1 LLKNISRSTRRSFH
15 PKKRGNR
22 NEKNSCCRSRSGGT
36 LLGIG
41 TAENGYEVEV
51 FESGPRVGGMSK
63 SIKDGEF
70 IFDVGSHVIHTNS
83 EKYKGFISQLLGK
96 DLLVKNITAK
106 TYFDGKFRN
115 FPPIMRD
122 IFDFPPKKA
131 LKIFFS
137 LSMKYPNRFRDKK
150 SNFEDQLL
158 FLGGPDLYREYFEGY
173 TTKFWG
179 VPPKTLSSEWV
190 PRRVIP
196 RLMGRSALANEWQA
210 YPRYGGIE
218 TISKR
223 MAKLIEEGGGKIHL
237 NSQLKSIIAEDQSVS
252 GIIIGMN
259 EGDKQFSCD
268 ALIST
273 IPLPTLYDILGKRF
287 ELRYRSM
294 VFVFL
299 KLKVP
304 RVLYDTTICFFRD
317 RKLHFTR
324 IYEMSKYSPENCPK
338 GYTSVGLEIPCFYED
353 ELWNKDDEALVSEVV
368 QGLEAEKIIKK
379 EDLVAHRVHRERY
392 AYPIPT
398 IRYYKEIERL
408 RSSIEYRNLFLAGR
422 MGYFQYFDMCDAMEN
437 GAKAVKELTSRQIK

>member
-1 LLKNISRSTRRSFH
+1 MKKIAVAGAGVAGLYSALELLK
-15 PKKRGNR
+15 K
-22 NEKNSCCRSRSGGT
+22 
-36 LLGIG
+36 
-41 TAENGYEVEV
+41 GYEVEL
-51 FESGPRVGGMSK
+51 FESDNRVGGMSK
-63 SIKDGEF
+63 SIKDGDF
-70 IFDVGSHVIHTNS
+70 TFDVGSHVIHTNS
-83 EKYKGFISQLLGK
+83 EKYKSFISKLLGK
-96 DLLVKNITAK
+96 DLLEKNITAK

-122 IFDFPPKKA
+122 IFDFPTKKA

-150 SNFEDQLL
+150 SNFQDQLL

-218 TISKR
+218 TISKL
-223 MAKLIEEGGGKIHL
+223 MAKLIEEGGGMIHL
-237 NSQLKSIIAEDQSVS
+237 NSRLKSFIAEDQSVS
-252 GIIIGMN
+252 SIIIGTN
-259 EGDKQFSCD
+259 EGEKQFSCD

-273 IPLPTLYDILGKRF
+273 IPLPTLYDILGKKF

-294 VFVFL
+294 VFIFL
-299 KLKVP
+299 KLKTS
-304 RVLYDTTICFFRD
+304 RVLSDTTICFFRD

-324 IYEMSKYSPENCPK
+324 IYEMSKYSPDNCPE
-338 GYTSVGLEIPCFYED
+338 GYTSIGLEIPCFYED
-353 ELWNKDDEALVSEVV
+353 DLWNKEDNGLISEVV
-368 QGLEAEKIIKK
+368 ESLEREKIIKK
-379 EDLVAHRVHRERY
+379 EDQVGHKVHRERF

-398 IRYYKEIERL
+398 IRYYQKIKKL
-408 RSSIEYRNLFLAGR
+408 RSSIEFPNLFLAGR

-437 GAKAVKELTSRQIK
+437 GSKAVDELTTYFRK

>member
-1 LLKNISRSTRRSFH
+1 MKRIAVVGAGVAGLYSALELLK
-15 PKKRGNR
+15 K
-22 NEKNSCCRSRSGGT
+22 
-36 LLGIG
+36 
-41 TAENGYEVEV
+41 GYEVEV
-51 FESGPRVGGMSK
+51 YELDSRVGGMSK
-63 SIKDGEF
+63 SIKDGDF

-83 EKYKGFISQLLGK
+83 EKYKSFISQLLGK
-96 DLLVKNITAK
+96 DFLEKNITAK
-106 TYFDGKFRN
+106 TYFHGKFRN

-131 LKIFFS
+131 LKIFFT

-190 PRRVIP
+190 PKRVIP

-223 MAKLIEEGGGKIHL
+223 MANLIEEGGGKIHL
-237 NSQLKSIIAEDQSVS
+237 SSPLRSIIAEDQRIT
-252 GIIIGMN
+252 GAIIGTADS
-259 EGDKQFSCD
+259 EKQVTCD

-273 IPLPTLYDILGKRF
+273 IPLPTLYDILGKKF

-304 RVLYDTTICFFRD
+304 RVLTDTTICFFRD
-317 RKLHFTR
+317 RNMHFTR
-324 IYEMSKYSPENCPK
+324 IYEMSKYSPENCPE
-338 GYTSVGLEIPCFYED
+338 GYTSIGLEIPCFFED
-353 ELWNKDDEALVSEVV
+353 ELWKKEDEDLVSDVV
-368 QGLEAEKIIKK
+368 DSLEGEKIINK
-379 EDLVAHRVHRERY
+379 EDLVGHRVHRERF

-398 IRYYKEIERL
+398 IRYYQEIEKL
-408 RSSIEYRNLFLAGR
+408 RSSIEYQNLFLAGR

-437 GAKAVKELTSRQIK
+437 GAKAVDNMLSMSKK